1 MGSIRS
7 LLAKTR
13 RRRASAVVTGGGS
26 TASFEILETRR
37 ALAVV
42 PVKLG
47 TPSAGGADEV
57 ATRSAQFNG
66 VSYFAARSVAGSAA
80 QGDAGIELWRTD
92 DTPAGTYRL
101 KDINPGGASS
111 EPGEFLVVG
120 NTLYFTAD
128 DGIRGRELWK
138 TDGTTAGTVLVK
150 DINESGEVVL
160 GTGASYTDSS
170 TPQGLAEVNG
180 TLFFIAQAGLSGREL
195 WKSDG
200 TAAGTVMVKDINP
213 GPGSS
218 DLRHLTNCGGKLL
231 FSAND
236 GVHGS
241 ELWKS
246 DGTTAGTILVS
257 DILPGDEGSSPGN
270 ADGER
275 MVGDPSP
282 FIAMNGKLYFKAY
295 WKVEDGGYYAGLWR
309 SDGTAAGTK
318 LLRANVEPRQLT
330 LSNGVIFFTTDGATG
345 SPTESQLWKTDGTVA
360 GTTMLR
366 DFGVGWSLE
375 NLSNFNGTL
384 LFKAI
389 LLKENSNEIALEL
402 WRSNG
407 TASGTVRVTELLKK
421 ASIVDDDTL
430 GLVYLLVSPPA
441 VRPDAM
447 YFMNPVT
454 LNGVFDAKTRLSLWK
469 TDGTVAGTTEVQ
481 SVLSARQFV
490 FPMPSRLDRG
500 TWYSDGPLQVVAGD
514 KSSAIF
520 RFLPPRATPDVN
532 GDGRADVISRDV
544 VTGEVVAEI
553 RGREGALRET
563 RLLGTEP
570 LSLMSNGGFE
580 SPVAAAQQLVTYG
593 AGQSIG
599 TWRVVE
605 GDVQIKG
612 SGYWQH
618 AAGVQSLD
626 LNGTQRG
633 GIEQDVATTPGAV
646 YDLSLQLS
654 GNPDGGSAVK
664 AVDIYWGPA
673 GNQKLVKQA
682 TFSTAGWSK
691 TSMGWMSVNLP
702 DLKATGSLSRL
713 TIVSRTSG
721 EYGPVIDDVRLVPG
735 GSANRVFV
743 AAADVTGDGV
753 ADLIWRRPGTGAHTV
768 WVMAANG
775 TVVSK
780 HTLSSNANLS
790 LAATGDYDADSRE
803 DLVWRNTTTGGHT
816 MWAMGEGLSS
826 VKTALGVSASW
837 QIGAADPRFDANDDG
852 KTDLIWRNPAT
863 NATTLWMMNGALV
876 ASTVAIANGS
886 TKDVIAGAG
895 DFNGDGHGDVLWR
908 SLSTGKVT
916 QQLMRNGAVVSSAV
930 IGGSLGESVIWTGDV
945 NGDRRTD
952 IVWNTAST
960 GRNATKVMNG
970 AVSQTTWAALGNS
983 TRWFLI
989 RRPGG

>member
-1 MGSIRS
+1 MGSIRA
-7 LLAKTR
+7 LFTKAAR
-13 RRRASAVVTGGGS
+13 RRPHVGLNRGG
-26 TASFEILETRR
+26 TAATFETLETRR

-47 TPSAGGADEV
+47 TPNDVLTTDPHRSGAL
-57 ATRSAQFNG
+57 FNG
-66 VSYFAARSVAGSAA
+66 VTYFAARGVAGKASET
-80 QGDAGIELWRTD
+80 DAGIELWRTD
-92 DTPAGTYRL
+92 NTPAGTYRL
-101 KDINPGGASS
+101 KDINPGSKGSDP
-111 EPGEFLVVG
+111 ENFKVVG
-120 NTLYFTAD
+120 STLYFTAD
-128 DGIRGRELWK
+128 DGFHGRELWK
-138 TDGTTAGTVLVK
+138 TDGTAAGTVMVM
-150 DINESGEVVL
+150 DINGNGEVVL
-160 GTGASYTDSS
+160 GTGLAYTDSS
-170 TPQGLAEVNG
+170 NPNAFADVNG
-180 TLFFIAQAGLSGREL
+180 TLFFTAEAGLSGRELWKSNGTAAGTVMVKDIDPSGTSEPMHLTRVGTMLMFSADDGVHGREL

-200 TAAGTVMVKDINP
+200 TAAGTVLVKDIQP
-213 GPGSS
+213 GP
-218 DLRHLTNCGGKLL
+218 
-231 FSAND
+231 
-236 GVHGS
+236 
-241 ELWKS
+241 
-246 DGTTAGTILVS
+246 
-257 DILPGDEGSSPGN
+257 EGSAPGFI
-270 ADGER
+270 DGD
-275 MVGDPSP
+275 GLFHNPSP
-282 FIAMNGKLYFKAY
+282 FVPLNGAVYFVAS
-295 WKVEDGGYYAGLWR
+295 EDQGSSYRESLWR
-309 SDGTAAGTK
+309 SDGTAGGTTK
-318 LLRANVEPRQLT
+318 LMDGGVRQLT
-330 LSNGVIFFTTDGATG
+330 LANGFVFFTEGPDGDAG
-345 SPTESQLWKTDGTVA
+345 DRRLWRTDGTSA

-366 DFGVGWSLE
+366 DFGAGWLLS
-375 NLSNFNGTL
+375 NLSNVNGTL
-384 LFKAI
+384 LLQAFLFDEDRREFA
-389 LLKENSNEIALEL
+389 AEL

-407 TASGTVRVTELLKK
+407 MAAGTVRVTELVKRTTL
-421 ASIVDDDTL
+421 VDDSDQ
-430 GLVYLLVSPPA
+430 GAVASMVSPA
-441 VRPDAM
+441 VVRPDGL
-447 YFMNPVT
+447 YFGNVGSSDGVLNPKK
-454 LNGVFDAKTRLSLWK
+454 ARLALWK
-469 TDGTVAGTTEVQ
+469 SDGTAAGTAEVR
-481 SVLSARQFV
+481 SALSSQFV
-490 FPMPSRLDRG
+490 MPLWSRLDRG
-500 TWYSDGPLQVVAGD
+500 TWYSDGPLQVAAVDNSNG
-514 KSSAIF
+514 AIY

-570 LSLMSNGGFE
+570 LSLVTNGGFE

-593 AGQSIG
+593 TGQSIG
-599 TWRVVE
+599 KWRVVE

-618 AAGVQSLD
+618 AGGVQSLD

-633 GIEQDVATTPGAV
+633 GLEQDVATTPGAV

-673 GNQKLVKQA
+673 GSQKLVKQV

-691 TSMGWMSVNLP
+691 TSMGWMSVKLP
-702 DLKATGSLSRL
+702 DLKATGSLMRL

-775 TVVSK
+775 TVVAR

-803 DLVWRNTTTGGHT
+803 DLVWRNATTGGHT

-826 VKTALGVSASW
+826 VKTALGASASL
-837 QIGAADPRFDANDDG
+837 QIVAADPRFDANDDG

-863 NATTLWMMNGALV
+863 NATTLWMMNGALF
-876 ASTVAIANGS
+876 ASTVAMANGS

-908 SLSTGKVT
+908 SSSTGKVT

-960 GRNATKVMNG
+960 GRNVTKLMNG
-970 AVSQTTWAALGNS
+970 AVSQATWAALGNS
-983 TRWFLI
+983 TRRFLI